1 MKTVVNKWECLSTV
15 VGKHDKF
22 IETGGKLRI
31 RAKSSEDEETVD
43 VEGDELGGVIVCDER
58 E

>member
-1 MKTVVNKWECLSTV
+1 MKTVVNKWDCLSTV
-15 VGKHDKF
+15 VGKHDK
-22 IETGGKLRI
+22 IHRNGKNSES
-31 RAKSSEDEETVD
+31 AKSSGDEETVD

>member
-22 IETGGKLRI
+22 IETGKLRI
-31 RAKSSEDEETVD
+31 RAKSSGDEETVD